1 MARSKYGNRRVKDI
15 ESGYTFD
22 SQAEFLRYRELRL
35 LEYSGQINSLRVHPR
50 YEIIPSFKHNGK
62 KYRPTY
68 YEPDF
73 VYVEGGRTIAEDIK
87 GKATQVY
94 RIKMR
99 LFILQYEDIEFREV
113 AA

>member
-1 MARSKYGNRRVKDI
+1 MARNKYGNRRVASD
-15 ESGYTFD
+15 GYTFD

-35 LEYSGQINSLRVHPR
+35 LERAGIITGLRVHPR
-50 YEIIPSFKHNGK
+50 YEIIPGFRHNGK
-62 KYRPTY
+62 KVRATY